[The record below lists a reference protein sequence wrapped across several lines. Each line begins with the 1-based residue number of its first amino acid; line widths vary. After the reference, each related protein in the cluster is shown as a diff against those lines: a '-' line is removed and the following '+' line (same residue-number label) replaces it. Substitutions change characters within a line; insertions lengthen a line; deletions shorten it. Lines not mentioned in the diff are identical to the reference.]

1 MWKFLKCL
9 YLSRLL
15 LTCSP
20 IWCLAA
26 KGSWRGSGVVLWCSH
41 TGSTW
46 AAGPILACSHTIAT
60 STNTLGLTVPHKCME
75 TDHRAASTEVP
86 ESTSSIQTLVV
97 RASFFSFCGNMF
109 QLMIFWPRL
118 AHLALALQLPERWG
132 WSGSSWC
139 RPEWCRHSSPLVVR
153 SCCSPSSDPW
163 RAPLPGL
170 LQMLGVKK

>member
-118 AHLALALQLPERWG
+118 AHLA
-132 WSGSSWC
+132 
-139 RPEWCRHSSPLVVR
+139 VVR
-153 SCCSPSSDPW
+153 SAVTREMRLVRVILMSTWVMSP
-163 RAPLPGL
+163 L
-170 LQMLGVKK
+170 LSIGRTFLL

>member
-60 STNTLGLTVPHKCME
+60 PTNTLGLTVSHKCME

-109 QLMIFWPRL
+109 RLMISWPRL
-118 AHLALALQLPERWG
+118 AHLALVRSAVTREMRLVRVILMLTWVM
-132 WSGSSWC
+132 
-139 RPEWCRHSSPLVVR
+139 SPLLSIGR
-153 SCCSPSSDPW
+153 TF
-163 RAPLPGL
+163 L
-170 LQMLGVKK
+170 L